1 MNDAGDNID
10 KDEIAYY
17 ESRASHWW
25 DPCGDLKP
33 LHDINPLRVGYIDRR
48 VALAGQAVLD
58 VGCGGGLL
66 SEAMALLGASVT
78 GIDVGRGPLEVARRH
93 MRRNNLLID
102 YRQSTP
108 EQWAQAHAGAYD
120 AVTCLEL
127 LEHVPR
133 PSSIVSACS
142 RMVKPGGDVIFATI
156 NRSIKALLFAVIGG
170 EYILRLLPR
179 GTHRYHRLI
188 KPEELKQWALKDGLS
203 LRDITGMQYNPFS
216 RRYFLGG
223 DTLVNYL
230 IHFQKI

>member
-1 MNDAGDNID
+1 MNFAADNVD
-10 KDEIAYY
+10 QEEIAYY

-25 DPCGDLKP
+25 DPHGDLKP

-48 VALAGQAVLD
+48 VGLAGQAVLD

-66 SEAMALLGASVT
+66 SEAMALRGASVT
-78 GIDVGRGPLEVARRH
+78 GIDVGHGPLEVARRH

-102 YRQSTP
+102 YRRSTP
-108 EQWAQAHAGAYD
+108 EQWAQAHAGVYD

-156 NRSIKALLFAVIGG
+156 NRNIKALLFAVIGG

-188 KPEELKQWALKDGLS
+188 KPAELKHWALKDGLS
-203 LRDITGMQYNPFS
+203 QRDITGMQYNPFS

-230 IHFQKI
+230 IHFQKA